1 LPDLADDAPIPG
13 APAQDATTE
22 HAAARG
28 VPAKD
33 FLADGFVHLRAR
45 SAYSLLEGAIK
56 ADALGKL
63 AREAGMPAV
72 ALTDRANLFGALE
85 FSVATKDA
93 GVQPIIGCALPVTG
107 IGEGPQERW
116 AKIPTL
122 VLLAQ
127 NETGW
132 RNLTELSSA
141 AFLDVG
147 PTDEP
152 HVPWSLV
159 EAKSEGLIL
168 LSGGPDG
175 PVDPLLAAG
184 RGGDAGR
191 ALAEMAQ
198 VFGDRF
204 YIELQRHGLAREAAA
219 EPGLVAYA
227 YEHDVPLVATND
239 VYFAKAET
247 HRAHDALICIAD
259 GAYLGDDDRRRVTGE
274 HWFKDPGAMRRLFAD
289 LPEAC
294 DNTLEIARRC
304 AFMVKKRD
312 PVLPR
317 FSTALGRTADEELEA
332 QAREGLKK
340 RLATF
345 PLYAPEADYWARLER
360 ELGVITSMGFS
371 GYLLIVSDFMKYA
384 VARGIPVGP
393 GRGSAVGSVV
403 AWSLLIT
410 GLDPMRFKLLFER
423 FLDPARVS
431 MPDID
436 TDFCQERREEV
447 IAYVQAKYGRDRVAQ
462 IITFGTLQARAVL
475 RDVGRVLQ
483 LPLGLVDRL
492 AKMVPNNPA
501 NPVTLAKAIELEP
514 RLQQARR
521 DEEGVAELLDIA
533 LQLEGLYRNAS
544 THAAGIVIGDR
555 PLMELV
561 PLYRDPRSEL
571 PATQFNMKWVE
582 SAGPVKFDFLG
593 LKTLTV
599 IDRAAKFLERRGAA
613 PNVEALPLDDQQVYE
628 LMSAGHTVGVFQL
641 EGQGMRD
648 TLRKLRP
655 TSIEDVT
662 ALGALYR
669 PGPMDNIDSFCDGK
683 AGRKPIQY
691 PHPWLEPVLAE
702 TYGIIV
708 YQEQVMQIAQ
718 ILAGYTLGEADLLRR
733 AMGKKKKEE
742 MAQQRARFV
751 AGAEAKGVSG
761 AQAGEI
767 FDLVAKFAGYGFNK
781 SHAAAYAYI
790 TYQTAW
796 MKTHAP
802 VEFFAGS
809 MSLDLSNTDRL
820 AIFYQDAK
828 RAGVTVRPPDVNR
841 SGADFEVADGQVLY
855 ALGAIRNVGLAA
867 MQHVVQT
874 REAGGPFRDLFDF
887 LERVDPRQVGKRA
900 LENLA
905 KAGAFDSIHPNRAQ
919 ILDGADDLIAYAGA
933 VAAER
938 ASGQVSLFGAD
949 HAEAVRPRL
958 PKVAPLEP
966 AAKLDEELGAV
977 GFYFS
982 GHPLDDVVEV
992 LRRRR
997 VTLFADAQAQARA
1010 GAEAFRM
1017 AGVVRRRQE
1026 RSAAGSGEKFAFVSL
1041 SDPTGEY
1048 EVLFPPEALRRR
1060 RDFLEPGAH
1069 IVIKARAKSSEG
1081 DVRFF
1086 GDDAEPLERMIETAV
1101 ASLRVH
1107 LSASAADASALRQRL
1122 KPATS
1127 GGGGDIVL
1135 VAGFPGG
1142 REVELKLPG
1151 RYVLDAAARGALK
1164 TAPGVSFLED
1174 A

>member
-1 LPDLADDAPIPG
+1 MAS
-13 APAQDATTE
+13 
-22 HAAARG
+22 AAE
-28 VPAKD
+28 
-33 FLADGFVHLRAR
+33 GFVHLRTR

-56 ADALGKL
+56 ADYLGPL
-63 AREAGMPAV
+63 AAKAGMPAV

-93 GVQPIIGCALPVTG
+93 GVQPIVGCALPVTG
-107 IGEGPQERW
+107 IGEGPPERW
-116 AKIPTL
+116 ARIPTI

-127 NETGW
+127 NELGY
-132 RNLTELSSA
+132 RHLTELSSA
-141 AFLDVG
+141 AYLDVAA
-147 PTDEP
+147 TDLP
-152 HVPWSLV
+152 HVPWAEV
-159 EAKSEGLIL
+159 VRRAEGLIL

-175 PVDPLLAAG
+175 PVDPLFAAG
-184 RGGDAGR
+184 RANEAAA
-191 ALAEMAQ
+191 ALAEMQ
-198 VFGDRF
+198 RVFADRF
-204 YIELQRHGLAREAAA
+204 YVELQRHGLAVEAAA
-219 EPGLVAYA
+219 EPGLVGWA
-227 YEHDVPLVATND
+227 YEHDTPLVATND
-239 VYFAKAET
+239 CLFAEAKT
-247 HRAHDALICIAD
+247 YRAHDALLCIAD
-259 GAYLGDDDRRRVTGE
+259 AAFIGQEERRRVTAE
-274 HWFKDPGAMRRLFAD
+274 HWFKGADDMRRLFAD

-294 DNTLEIARRC
+294 DNTLDIARRC
-304 AFMVKKRD
+304 AFMVRKRD

-317 FSTALGRTADEELEA
+317 FPTTDGRSADEELAA
-332 QAREGLKK
+332 QAREGLRA
-340 RLATF
+340 RLASYTPF
-345 PLYAPEADYWARLER
+345 APEADYWARLER
-360 ELGVITSMGFS
+360 EIGVIQSMGFS
-371 GYLLIVSDFMKYA
+371 GYLLIVSDFMKFA
-384 VARGIPVGP
+384 VSKGVPVGP

-410 GLDPMRFKLLFER
+410 GLDPMRFNLLFER

-447 IAYVQAKYGRDRVAQ
+447 ISYVQEKYGRDRVAQ

-475 RDVGRVLQ
+475 RDVGRVMQ

-501 NPVTLAKAIELEP
+501 APTTLARAIEIEP
-514 RLQQARR
+514 RLQHARR
-521 DEEGVAELLDIA
+521 DEDGVAELLDIA

-555 PLMELV
+555 PLTELV
-561 PLYRDPRSEL
+561 PLYRDPRSDI

-599 IDRAAKFLERRGAA
+599 IDRAVKFLARRGAA
-613 PNVEALPLDDQQVYE
+613 PEMATLPLDDQAVYD
-628 LMSAGHTVGVFQL
+628 LMSAGHTVGVFQF

-655 TSIEDVT
+655 TNIEDIT

-669 PGPMDNIDSFCDGK
+669 PGPMDNIDAFCDGK
-683 AGRKPIQY
+683 AGRKPIVW

-742 MAQQRARFV
+742 MDQQRARFA
-751 AGAEAKGVSG
+751 AGAEAKGVDPD
-761 AQAGEI
+761 QARDI

-790 TYQTAW
+790 SYQTAW
-796 MKTHAP
+796 LKTNAP
-802 VEFFAGS
+802 VEFFAAS
-809 MSLDLSNTDRL
+809 MSLDISNTDRL
-820 AIFYQDAK
+820 AVFNQDA
-828 RAGVTVRPPDVNR
+828 RRFNIAIRPPDVNR
-841 SGADFEVADGQVLY
+841 SGADFEVAEGEVLY
-855 ALGAIRNVGLAA
+855 ALGAVRNVGLAA
-867 MQHVVQT
+867 MQHVVDV
-874 REAGGPFRDLFDF
+874 RAESGPFRDLFDF
-887 LERVDPRQVGKRA
+887 LERIDPRQVGKRA

-905 KAGAFDSIHPNRAQ
+905 RAGAFDTIHPNRAQ
-919 ILDGADDLIAYAGA
+919 ILEAADDLIAYAQS
-933 VAAER
+933 VASER
-938 ASGQVSLFGAD
+938 IALQGSLFGGEHAD
-949 HAEAVRPRL
+949 AGRPRL
-958 PKVAPLEP
+958 PKTQPFP
-966 AAKLDEELGAV
+966 AARQLDEELAAV

-982 GHPLDDVVEV
+982 GHPLDDVVDL

-997 VTLFADAQAQARA
+997 TTLVIDALAQARL

-1026 RSAAGSGEKFAFVSL
+1026 RTSQNSGEKFAFVTL

-1048 EVLFPPEALRRR
+1048 EVMFQSEALRRY
-1060 RDFLEPGAH
+1060 RDVLEPGAA
-1069 IVIKARAKSSEG
+1069 IVIRVRARSAGDG
-1081 DVRFF
+1081 DVRFY
-1086 GDDAEPLERMIETAV
+1086 GEEAEPLERAIDAIP

-1107 LSASAADASALRQRL
+1107 ISPTAADPAALRQRL
-1122 KPATS
+1122 KPAT
-1127 GGGGDIVL
+1127 GGGGDVIL
-1135 VAGFPGG
+1135 IAGFGGG

-1164 TAPGVSFLED
+1164 TAPGVTFLED